1 MYLVAVSRPP
11 PPSEPPDRRSADR
24 LIPELVKRLIESGA
38 KNITTD
44 GIRQALGDLKLP
56 KEALTQALAQL
67 EETRSGV
74 YRSVSR
80 EVRELLER
88 TSLSEELARALSLLT
103 LEVKMEVRFKPS
115 SIASA
120 KTSPISAKVKVRKSD
135 DPPPKRVDSEEND

>member
-1 MYLVAVSRPP
+1 MYLVHVSRPP
-11 PPSEPPDRRSADR
+11 PPSEPPDRRSVDR

-44 GIRQALGDLKLP
+44 GIRQALSELKLP
-56 KEALTQALAQL
+56 KEALTQALAQI

-115 SIASA
+115 TMANP
-120 KTSPISAKVKVRKSD
+120 KTSPISAKVKVRKTD
-135 DPPPKRVDSEEND
+135 DPTPGRVPSEEND